1 MERLIFSLG
10 ITGIGEKN
18 AKILA
23 KKYNNIY
30 KLMNANFEELN
41 AIRDIG
47 PILANSVV
55 EFFSSEENK
64 TLIKNLDNIGVN
76 MEYIGQK
83 NVDNVNFINKK
94 FVVTGTLSNYGRDEV
109 KNIIENNGGTTSDS
123 VSKKTDVVI
132 VGENAGSKYD
142 KAIKLGIE
150 IWDEETLQNK
160 LNL

>member
-1 MERLIFSLG
+1 ML
-10 ITGIGEKN
+10 
-18 AKILA
+18 LA
-23 KKYNNIY
+23 N
-30 KLMNANFEELN
+30 
-41 AIRDIG
+41 IG